1 MSDPN
6 WENEKY
12 VGHMRKPPVP
22 AVSTLSPSDPEEA
35 SEEPEATK
43 TRENPVSVAGAT
55 SDDQC
60 PECRCA
66 PGAEHHPECPGMFP
80 EPVNIANPV
89 NIPLQQGND
98 DCPECCADSPSDG
111 EISTTLMQNT
121 DHEATAI
128 PLAEQLALFEQRKW
142 SVLESMR
149 RELDDPEFIAMLFDE
164 ARERMAGGFPQYGS
178 TMFRWTYHELFANQL
193 QEVAD
198 RLVYGVAD
206 AAAQ

>member
-12 VGHMRKPPVP
+12 VGHMRKPLVQ

-66 PGAEHHPECPGMFP
+66 PGAEHHPEC
-80 EPVNIANPV
+80 
-89 NIPLQQGND
+89 
-98 DCPECCADSPSDG
+98 CADSPSDG
-111 EISTTLMQNT
+111 EISTTLMPNT
-121 DHEATAI
+121 DHEATVI

-164 ARERMAGGFPQYGS
+164 ARQRMADGFPMYGS